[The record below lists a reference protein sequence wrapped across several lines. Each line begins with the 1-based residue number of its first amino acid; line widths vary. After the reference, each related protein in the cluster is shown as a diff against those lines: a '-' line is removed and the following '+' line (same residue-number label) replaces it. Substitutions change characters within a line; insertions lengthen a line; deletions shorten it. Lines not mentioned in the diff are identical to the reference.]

1 MSHRKSAV
9 LAALLAA
16 ALAGGTR
23 LEAGPSAA
31 SGDETRIFLM
41 KVGQIRA
48 RTNADN
54 RDRIPGLIRGQ
65 DEAELAAEA
74 ARMEED
80 AHSLGA
86 IPPAEVDAEA
96 VAFTRNF
103 VAILQAYRAVCLD
116 TAEMFREIRTET
128 ARQSDPDRRPLA
140 LKFDPA
146 TYQRDTLGTLNS
158 LLDSLSRARAAD
170 ADRLMFLAA
179 SMEMVRRDRDD
190 LRSAKQAHHDFT
202 VKMKA
207 DFVQRYPSLDWNS
220 KDVLP

>member
-1 MSHRKSAV
+1 MIHRKSA
-9 LAALLAA
+9 LRAALLVA
-16 ALAGGTR
+16 ALAGASR
-23 LEAGPSAA
+23 LEAGPPAA
-31 SGDETRIFLM
+31 SGEATRVFLI

-48 RTNADN
+48 RTNAAN

-80 AHSLGA
+80 ARSLSA
-86 IPPAEVDAEA
+86 SPTAEVDAEA

-103 VAILQAYRAVCLD
+103 TAILQAYRAVCLD

-128 ARQSDPDRRPLA
+128 ARPSDPDRRPPA

-158 LLDSLSRARAAD
+158 LLDSLGHARAGD

-202 VKMKA
+202 VKMRA
-207 DFVQRYPSLDWNS
+207 DFVQRYPGFDWNS